1 MTPARRRLLV
11 GAGLATISGLCF
23 SSGGF
28 FVRSVSVDPW
38 EIIAVRCFF
47 AGLGVLLILFVTERG
62 RVWPVLRASGWPVI
76 AVGVA
81 TAWGIIAYVLSMQ
94 YTLVANVIA
103 IMTTST
109 VMVALLAKPVLGEP
123 VAPRTWLALLGSLC
137 GVGVMFW
144 SDVGGGGVIG
154 NLLALSIAAAIAL
167 QTLIARRFRTGRM
180 EPAVLL
186 AAVIAGLASLPLA
199 LPFDATAREV
209 GFMAALGL
217 VQLASAL
224 TPLLLRRTLPARPD
238 PHLRRADRCSLC
250 ADLGLARLRRGA
262 GHAGLHRR
270 RGDSGLGSR
279 QRPLRGVRASPRP
292 AGRDVGRFRL
302 RRKRPRTLSLTAAG
316 LSRARQGRTR
326 SKPLP
331 RR

>member
-1 MTPARRRLLV
+1 MTPARRGLLL
-11 GAGLATISGLCF
+11 GAGLATVSGLCF

-38 EIIAVRCFF
+38 EIISVRCFF
-47 AGLGVLLILFVTERG
+47 AGLGVLLILFVSERG
-62 RVWPVLRASGWPVI
+62 RVWPLLRATSWPVL
-76 AVGVA
+76 ALGVA
-81 TAWGIIAYVLSMQ
+81 TAWGIIAYVLAMQ

-123 VAPRTWLALLGSLC
+123 VALRTWLALLGSLC

-144 SDVGGGGVIG
+144 SDVGSGGIVG

-180 EPAVLL
+180 EPAVLM

-199 LPFDATAREV
+199 LPFDATAQEV
-209 GFMAALGL
+209 GYMAALGL

-224 TPLLLRRTLPARPD
+224 TLYFYAARYLPAPILIFVVLID
-238 PHLRRADRCSLC
+238 AVFAPVWVWLGFGEVPGTLVLVGAVVILASVAGNALFGLFAARR
-250 ADLGLARLRRGA
+250 
-262 GHAGLHRR
+262 
-270 RGDSGLGSR
+270 DSPTES
-279 QRPLRGVRASPRP
+279 
-292 AGRDVGRFRL
+292 
-302 RRKRPRTLSLTAAG
+302 
-316 LSRARQGRTR
+316 
-326 SKPLP
+326 
-331 RR
+331 

>member
-1 MTPARRRLLV
+1 
-11 GAGLATISGLCF
+11 
-23 SSGGF
+23 
-28 FVRSVSVDPW
+28 
-38 EIIAVRCFF
+38 
-47 AGLGVLLILFVTERG
+47 
-62 RVWPVLRASGWPVI
+62 
-76 AVGVA
+76 
-81 TAWGIIAYVLSMQ
+81 MQ

-123 VAPRTWLALLGSLC
+123 VALRTWLALVGSLC

-180 EPAVLL
+180 EPAVLI

-224 TPLLLRRTLPARPD
+224 TLYFYAARYLPAPILIFVVLIDAVFAPIWVWLGFGEVPGTLVFIGAVVILASVAGNALFGLFAARRD
-238 PHLRRADRCSLC
+238 PP
-250 ADLGLARLRRGA
+250 G
-262 GHAGLHRR
+262 
-270 RGDSGLGSR
+270 
-279 QRPLRGVRASPRP
+279 
-292 AGRDVGRFRL
+292 
-302 RRKRPRTLSLTAAG
+302 
-316 LSRARQGRTR
+316 
-326 SKPLP
+326 
-331 RR
+331 

>member
-1 MTPARRRLLV
+1 MTPARRGLLL
-11 GAGLATISGLCF
+11 GAVLATISGLCF
-23 SSGGF
+23 STGGF

-38 EIIAVRCFF
+38 EIISVRCFF

-81 TAWGIIAYVLSMQ
+81 TAWGIIAYVLSLQ

-123 VAPRTWLALLGSLC
+123 VALRTWLALLGSLC

-144 SDVGGGGVIG
+144 SDVGSGGIIG

-180 EPAVLL
+180 EPAVLM

-199 LPFDATAREV
+199 LPFEATAREV

-224 TPLLLRRTLPARPD
+224 TLYFYAARYLPAPILIFVVLIDAVFAPIWVWLGFGEVPGTLVFIGAVVILASVAGNALFGLFAARRD
-238 PHLRRADRCSLC
+238 P
-250 ADLGLARLRRGA
+250 
-262 GHAGLHRR
+262 
-270 RGDSGLGSR
+270 
-279 QRPLRGVRASPRP
+279 P
-292 AGRDVGRFRL
+292 A
-302 RRKRPRTLSLTAAG
+302 
-316 LSRARQGRTR
+316 
-326 SKPLP
+326 
-331 RR
+331 

>member
-1 MTPARRRLLV
+1 M
-11 GAGLATISGLCF
+11 
-23 SSGGF
+23 
-28 FVRSVSVDPW
+28 SVDPW
-38 EIIAVRCFF
+38 EIISVRCFF
-47 AGLGVLLILFVTERG
+47 AGLGVLLILFVSERG
-62 RVWPVLRASGWPVI
+62 RVWPVLRASGWPVV

-123 VAPRTWLALLGSLC
+123 VALRTWLALLGSLC

-144 SDVGGGGVIG
+144 SDVGSGGIIG

-180 EPAVLL
+180 EPAVLM

-199 LPFDATAREV
+199 LPFEATAREV

-224 TPLLLRRTLPARPD
+224 TLYFYAARYLPAPILIFVVLIDAVFAPIWVWLGFGEVPGTLVFIGAVVILASVAGNALFGVFTARRD
-238 PHLRRADRCSLC
+238 P
-250 ADLGLARLRRGA
+250 
-262 GHAGLHRR
+262 
-270 RGDSGLGSR
+270 
-279 QRPLRGVRASPRP
+279 P
-292 AGRDVGRFRL
+292 AE
-302 RRKRPRTLSLTAAG
+302 T
-316 LSRARQGRTR
+316 
-326 SKPLP
+326 
-331 RR
+331 

>member
-1 MTPARRRLLV
+1 MTPARRRLLF
-11 GAGLATISGLCF
+11 GAVLATISGLCF
-23 SSGGF
+23 STGGF

-38 EIIAVRCFF
+38 EIITVRCFF

-81 TAWGIIAYVLSMQ
+81 TAWGIIAYVLSLQ

-123 VAPRTWLALLGSLC
+123 VALRTWLALLGSLC

-180 EPAVLL
+180 EPAVLI
-186 AAVIAGLASLPLA
+186 AAVIAGIASLPLA

-224 TPLLLRRTLPARPD
+224 TLYFYAARYLPAPILIFVVLIDAVFAPIWVWLGFGEVPGTLVFIGAVVILASVAGNALFGLFAARRD
-238 PHLRRADRCSLC
+238 P
-250 ADLGLARLRRGA
+250 
-262 GHAGLHRR
+262 
-270 RGDSGLGSR
+270 
-279 QRPLRGVRASPRP
+279 P
-292 AGRDVGRFRL
+292 AA
-302 RRKRPRTLSLTAAG
+302 T
-316 LSRARQGRTR
+316 
-326 SKPLP
+326 
-331 RR
+331 

>member
-1 MTPARRRLLV
+1 MTPARRGLLF
-11 GAGLATISGLCF
+11 GAVLATISGLCF

-38 EIIAVRCFF
+38 EIISVRCFF
-47 AGLGVLLILFVTERG
+47 AGLGVLLILFVSERG

-123 VAPRTWLALLGSLC
+123 VALRTWFALLGSLC

-144 SDVGGGGVIG
+144 SDVGSGGIIG

-180 EPAVLL
+180 EPAVLM

-199 LPFDATAREV
+199 LPFEATAKEV

-224 TPLLLRRTLPARPD
+224 TLYFYAARYLPAPILIFVVLIDAVFAPIWVWLGFGEVPGTLVFIGAVVILASVAGNALFGVFAARRD
-238 PHLRRADRCSLC
+238 PP
-250 ADLGLARLRRGA
+250 G
-262 GHAGLHRR
+262 
-270 RGDSGLGSR
+270 
-279 QRPLRGVRASPRP
+279 
-292 AGRDVGRFRL
+292 
-302 RRKRPRTLSLTAAG
+302 
-316 LSRARQGRTR
+316 
-326 SKPLP
+326 
-331 RR
+331 

>member
-1 MTPARRRLLV
+1 MTPARRGLFL
-11 GAGLATISGLCF
+11 GAVLATISGLCF

-38 EIIAVRCFF
+38 EIISVRCFF
-47 AGLGVLLILFVTERG
+47 AGLGVLLILFVSERG
-62 RVWPVLRASGWPVI
+62 RVWPVLRASGWPVV

-123 VAPRTWLALLGSLC
+123 VALRTWLALLGSLC

-144 SDVGGGGVIG
+144 SDVGSGGIIG

-180 EPAVLL
+180 EPAVLM

-224 TPLLLRRTLPARPD
+224 TLYFYAARYLPAPILIFVVLIDAVFAPIWVWLGFGEVPGTLVFIGAVVILASVAGNALFGVFTARRD
-238 PHLRRADRCSLC
+238 PN
-250 ADLGLARLRRGA
+250 
-262 GHAGLHRR
+262 
-270 RGDSGLGSR
+270 
-279 QRPLRGVRASPRP
+279 
-292 AGRDVGRFRL
+292 
-302 RRKRPRTLSLTAAG
+302 
-316 LSRARQGRTR
+316 
-326 SKPLP
+326 
-331 RR
+331 

>member
-1 MTPARRRLLV
+1 MTPARRGLLL
-11 GAGLATISGLCF
+11 GAVLATISGLCF
-23 SSGGF
+23 STGGF

-38 EIIAVRCFF
+38 EIISVRCFF
-47 AGLGVLLILFVTERG
+47 AGLGVLLILFVSERG
-62 RVWPVLRASGWPVI
+62 RVWPVLRASGWPVV

-81 TAWGIIAYVLSMQ
+81 TAWGIIAYVLSLQ

-123 VAPRTWLALLGSLC
+123 VALRTWLALLGSLC

-144 SDVGGGGVIG
+144 SDVGSGGIIG

-180 EPAVLL
+180 EPAVLI

-199 LPFDATAREV
+199 LPFEATAREV

-224 TPLLLRRTLPARPD
+224 TLYFYAARYLPAPILIFVVLIDAVFAPIWVWLGFGEVPGTLVFIGAVVILASVAGNALFGLFAARRD
-238 PHLRRADRCSLC
+238 P
-250 ADLGLARLRRGA
+250 
-262 GHAGLHRR
+262 
-270 RGDSGLGSR
+270 
-279 QRPLRGVRASPRP
+279 P
-292 AGRDVGRFRL
+292 A
-302 RRKRPRTLSLTAAG
+302 
-316 LSRARQGRTR
+316 
-326 SKPLP
+326 
-331 RR
+331 

>member
-11 GAGLATISGLCF
+11 GAGLATVSGLCF
-23 SSGGF
+23 STGGF

-38 EIIAVRCFF
+38 EIISVRCFF

-62 RVWPVLRASGWPVI
+62 RVWPVLRASSWPVI
-76 AVGVA
+76 LMGVA

-123 VAPRTWLALLGSLC
+123 VALRTWLALLGSLC

-180 EPAVLL
+180 EPAVLI

-199 LPFDATAREV
+199 LPFDATGREV

-224 TPLLLRRTLPARPD
+224 TLYFYAARYLPAPILVFVVLID
-238 PHLRRADRCSLC
+238 AVFAPIWVWLGFGEVPGTLVFIGAVVILASVAGNALFGLFAFRRDTPSE
-250 ADLGLARLRRGA
+250 
-262 GHAGLHRR
+262 
-270 RGDSGLGSR
+270 
-279 QRPLRGVRASPRP
+279 
-292 AGRDVGRFRL
+292 
-302 RRKRPRTLSLTAAG
+302 T
-316 LSRARQGRTR
+316 
-326 SKPLP
+326 
-331 RR
+331 

>member
-1 MTPARRRLLV
+1 MTPARRRLLF
-11 GAGLATISGLCF
+11 GAVLATISGLCF
-23 SSGGF
+23 STGGF

-76 AVGVA
+76 LVGVA

-123 VAPRTWLALLGSLC
+123 VALRTWLALLGSLC

-180 EPAVLL
+180 EPAVLI

-199 LPFDATAREV
+199 LPFDATGPEV

-224 TPLLLRRTLPARPD
+224 TLYFYAARYLPAPILVFVVLID
-238 PHLRRADRCSLC
+238 AVFAPIWVWLGFGEVPGTLVFIGAVVILASVAGNALFGVFAARRNPSDE
-250 ADLGLARLRRGA
+250 
-262 GHAGLHRR
+262 
-270 RGDSGLGSR
+270 
-279 QRPLRGVRASPRP
+279 
-292 AGRDVGRFRL
+292 
-302 RRKRPRTLSLTAAG
+302 T
-316 LSRARQGRTR
+316 
-326 SKPLP
+326 
-331 RR
+331 

>member
-1 MTPARRRLLV
+1 MTPARRRLLI

-180 EPAVLL
+180 EPAVLM

-224 TPLLLRRTLPARPD
+224 TLYFYAARYLPAPILIFVVLIDAVFAPIWVWLGFGEVPGTLVFIGAVAILASVAGNALFGVFAFRRD
-238 PHLRRADRCSLC
+238 P
-250 ADLGLARLRRGA
+250 
-262 GHAGLHRR
+262 
-270 RGDSGLGSR
+270 
-279 QRPLRGVRASPRP
+279 P
-292 AGRDVGRFRL
+292 AE
-302 RRKRPRTLSLTAAG
+302 S
-316 LSRARQGRTR
+316 
-326 SKPLP
+326 
-331 RR
+331 

>member
-23 SSGGF
+23 STGGF
-28 FVRSVSVDPW
+28 FVRSVSVDAW
-38 EIIAVRCFF
+38 EIITVRCFF
-47 AGLGVLLILFVTERG
+47 AGLGVLLILCVSERG
-62 RVWPVLRASGWPVI
+62 RVWPLLRASGWPVV

-81 TAWGIIAYVLSMQ
+81 TGWGIIAYVLSLQ

-123 VAPRTWLALLGSLC
+123 VALRTWLALLGSLC

-144 SDVGGGGVIG
+144 SDVGGGSVIG
-154 NLLALSIAAAIAL
+154 NLLALSIAAAIAI

-186 AAVIAGLASLPLA
+186 AAVIAGLISLPFA
-199 LPFDATAREV
+199 LPFEATGREV
-209 GFMAALGL
+209 GMMAALGL

-224 TPLLLRRTLPARPD
+224 TLYLYAARFLPAPVLIFVVLIDAVFAPVWVWLGFGEVPGTLVLIGAVVILASVTGNALFGLFASRRP
-238 PHLRRADRCSLC
+238 
-250 ADLGLARLRRGA
+250 
-262 GHAGLHRR
+262 
-270 RGDSGLGSR
+270 
-279 QRPLRGVRASPRP
+279 SPEAP
-292 AGRDVGRFRL
+292 GG
-302 RRKRPRTLSLTAAG
+302 G
-316 LSRARQGRTR
+316 G
-326 SKPLP
+326 
-331 RR
+331 